1 MERKETGKMK
11 TLILYIF
18 LYPVFLISCQMG
30 HIQKFQTEYIFPE
43 AINKAINE
51 KISSYKEYPE
61 WKFYLTVSRVV
72 QGEETGNY
80 QVFVNSYKD
89 EPIDVI
95 AGLISK
101 SNRYYQFDDSK
112 VPIIFDYDF
121 TFIGYGTDS
130 KGRVVRSNVTGNGY
144 LIEFDKTGKIVDT
157 GN

>member
-1 MERKETGKMK
+1 
-11 TLILYIF
+11 
-18 LYPVFLISCQMG
+18 MG
-30 HIQKFQTEYIFPE
+30 HTQNFQTKYIFPE
-43 AINKAINE
+43 GINIAINE
-51 KISSYKEYPE
+51 KISSYSEYPE

-72 QGEETGNY
+72 IGEETGNY

-101 SNRYYQFDDSK
+101 SNRYYQFDDTK

-121 TFIGYGTDS
+121 AFTGYGTDS
-130 KGRVVRSNVTGNGY
+130 KGRVVRKNVTGNGY
-144 LIEFDKTGKIVDT
+144 LIEFNKAGKIVRT